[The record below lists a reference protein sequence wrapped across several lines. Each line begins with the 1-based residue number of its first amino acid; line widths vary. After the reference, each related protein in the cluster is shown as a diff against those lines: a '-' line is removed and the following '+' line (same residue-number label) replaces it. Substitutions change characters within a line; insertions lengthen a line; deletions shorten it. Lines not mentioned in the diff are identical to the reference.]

1 MADEFI
7 GAKLNLKSVCISR
20 RPQISSYTLGVSPT
34 RRQTSRRTP
43 GGAGSRRTKRRAQ
56 ILATATELFAAEGF
70 AQTRWTSVAAE
81 LGLDKSALY
90 YYFESKHHC
99 LYEIMRK
106 AIGDFTAEFA
116 GATADEPFEPG
127 FRGFLTK
134 AFDLGPDE
142 VAAKCVMV
150 GEVAHLRAS
159 RRLPREEQARRL
171 VIVDIRI
178 LELDLA
184 AYFERA
190 MDEQLI
196 APSDPRLLS
205 RSVLGLYNSVWLWYR
220 RSDRYVLDDLADF
233 FVPRILNVVGPTVLL
248 PARP

>member
-1 MADEFI
+1 MA
-7 GAKLNLKSVCISR
+7 
-20 RPQISSYTLGVSPT
+20 QTSSYTLGVSPT
-34 RRQTSRRTP
+34 RRQTTGRPS
-43 GGAGSRRTKRRAQ
+43 GEAGSRRTKRRAQ

-70 AQTRWTSVAAE
+70 AQTRWTSVAAA

-106 AIGDFTAEFA
+106 AISDFSAEFA
-116 GATADEPFEPG
+116 GATAGEPFEPG
-127 FRGFLTK
+127 FREFLAE

-150 GEVAHLRAS
+150 GEVAHLRVP
-159 RRLPREEQARRL
+159 RRLPREEEVREL
-171 VIVDIRI
+171 VIADIRT

-184 AYFERA
+184 GYFERA

-196 APSDPRLLS
+196 PRSDPRLLS
-205 RSVLGLYNSVWLWYR
+205 RSVLGLYNSVWPWYR
-220 RSDRYVLDDLADF
+220 RSGRYSLDDLAGF
-233 FVPRILNVVGPTVLL
+233 FVPRILNVVGPAVPL